1 MSDHN
6 YDEDHWLAPTNPRTA
21 FALHHAAALGDVD
34 EVMRLLAGCDRAHI
48 RNCNQTAKGVDPVRA
63 HPPEERRLLALP
75 AILALVSHRGLLLG
89 APSQPVSLASRRAY

>member
-63 HPPEERRLLALP
+63 HPLRRDGSWPCRPFLRSSRTVVSCSERP
-75 AILALVSHRGLLLG
+75 A
-89 APSQPVSLASRRAY
+89 SLFL